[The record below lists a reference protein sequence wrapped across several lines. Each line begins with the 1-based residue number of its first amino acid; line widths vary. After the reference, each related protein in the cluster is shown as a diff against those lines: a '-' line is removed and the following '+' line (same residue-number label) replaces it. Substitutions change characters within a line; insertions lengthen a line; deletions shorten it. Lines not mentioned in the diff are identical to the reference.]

1 MIIKV
6 RTEDKQTEQ
15 LVNIIFANIDNN
27 RKEELQLGISY

>member
-27 RKEELQLGISY
+27 RKEELQLDTSY